1 MGKDFWGG
9 MFDFNGDGKTT
20 WDEEMLGLS
29 LLEEDRKRTA
39 KNLESK
45 PSYNYKE
52 SKVRKMPTIKEVP
65 EVVDESNYKFLCNEY
80 RTECICAI
88 VALIV
93 MLLPAVLILWAVY
106 STYDPKNSASDFI
119 TIIFTLAGLVYGGV
133 VLHTTFKSINTSMEN
148 LKLVKERYTG
158 PELPK
163 KKSKAAWLLL
173 LLIPLFIGSCF
184 LFSSKDD
191 VGSNNNY
198 SYNNDYSYSD
208 YGNNSY
214 YGGYGGECAL
224 SHCDFKAK
232 EGSPY
237 CSRHGCCKDGC
248 RNQKDPMVH
257 CCNTHN
263 CAEPGCGLHRYDYA
277 GSKYCQTHYGKHY
290 ND

>member
-45 PSYNYKE
+45 PTYNYKE
-52 SKVRKMPTIKEVP
+52 PKARKIPTIKEVP
-65 EVVDESNYKFLCNEY
+65 EVVDETNYKFLCSEY

-148 LKLVKERYTG
+148 LNLVKERYSG
-158 PELPK
+158 PALPK
-163 KKSKAAWLLL
+163 KIHNIKWAF
-173 LLIPLFIGSCF
+173 LLIVLVFILICVCTNVENGT
-184 LFSSKDD
+184 KDD
-191 VGSNNNY
+191 IGYAAPTTSYTLACGWWLRYPRY
-198 SYNNDYSYSD
+198 SWQSVRATSLIL
-208 YGNNSY
+208 GLFFRQ
-214 YGGYGGECAL
+214 EHLL
-224 SHCDFKAK
+224 SS
-232 EGSPY
+232 G
-237 CSRHGCCKDGC
+237 
-248 RNQKDPMVH
+248 
-257 CCNTHN
+257 
-263 CAEPGCGLHRYDYA
+263 
-277 GSKYCQTHYGKHY
+277 
-290 ND
+290 